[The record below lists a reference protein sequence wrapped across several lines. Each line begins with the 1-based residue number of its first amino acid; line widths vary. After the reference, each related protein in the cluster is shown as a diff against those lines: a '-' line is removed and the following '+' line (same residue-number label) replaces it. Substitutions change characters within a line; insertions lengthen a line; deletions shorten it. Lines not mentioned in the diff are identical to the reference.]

1 MKLSELLADIY
12 TRLSTSEAVTAII
25 GAGKVFN
32 INPTPP
38 PAKGPYI
45 VIGDIQ
51 SDEGRLLND
60 SERVIYFT
68 LHLWSSY
75 KGNKELISIEQ
86 AAEEAIL
93 EAPDPGGLYCFDN
106 FSVFRDIE
114 EGWMHGVLTFRAYID
129 RGF

>member
-1 MKLSELLADIY
+1 MRLSELMTDIY
-12 TRLSTSEAVTAII
+12 RRLSNSEAVTELI
-25 GAGKVFN
+25 GVGKVFSV
-32 INPTPP
+32 NPTPP

-45 VIGDIQ
+45 VIGDLR

-68 LHLWSSY
+68 LHLWSNY

-93 EAPDPGGLYCFDN
+93 APPNTACLYCFDT
-106 FSVFRDIE
+106 FHVFRDIE
-114 EGWMHGVLTFRAYID
+114 EGWTHGVITFRAYYD